1 MSDIPTPTQEEILQS
16 IKASRDSATLINRI
30 IQELA
35 DGAEATR
42 SMWEMLDCNVR
53 HLEPFVVADII
64 VNSGEDISDL
74 VAALEAG
81 QAKLAE
87 DIWPAE

>member
-16 IKASRDSATLINRI
+16 IKASRDSATVINQA

-35 DGAEATR
+35 DGAEAT
-42 SMWEMLDCNVR
+42 SDVKDLLDRNVR

>member
-1 MSDIPTPTQEEILQS
+1 MSDMPTPTAEEIAQS
-16 IKASRDSATLINRI
+16 IKASRDSATVINRI

-42 SMWEMLDCNVR
+42 NMWDMLDRNVR

-74 VAALEAG
+74 VAALQAG